1 MAQNKFNIGKILKAV
16 KKSLNI
22 DIPSILAK
30 ETKQYFQDN
39 FKKQGF
45 DSGVVEKWEPR
56 KSKKWKHPILVKSG
70 ALKRSIHIRER
81 NSRRISLVSDLPY
94 SRIHN
99 EGLNGLAWGKHPFKM
114 PKRQYMGHSPAL
126 AKMQLDKIISE
137 LNYCWFK

>member
-16 KKSLNI
+16 KKSLNV
-22 DIPSILAK
+22 DIPSIIAK
-30 ETKQYFQDN
+30 DTKQYFQDN

-45 DSGVVEKWEPR
+45 DSGTIEKWQPR
-56 KSKKWKHPILVKSG
+56 KSKKWKHPILLKTG
-70 ALKRSIHIRER
+70 ALKKSIHIRQR

-99 EGLNGLAWGKHPFKM
+99 EGLNGLAWGKYPFKM

-126 AKMQLDKIISE
+126 EKMQLDKIINV
-137 LNYCWFK
+137 LNDCWYK

>member
-1 MAQNKFNIGKILKAV
+1 MAQNKFNIGKILVAV

-22 DIPSILAK
+22 DIPKIIAND
-30 ETKQYFQDN
+30 TKDFFQDN

-45 DSGVVEKWEPR
+45 DSGTIEKWKPR
-56 KSKKWKHPILVKSG
+56 KSKKWKHPILDKTGELKKSIYIKEKNS
-70 ALKRSIHIRER
+70 KRIVLI
-81 NSRRISLVSDLPY
+81 SDLPY

-99 EGLNGLAWGKHPFKM
+99 EGLNGLAFGKYPFKM